1 MSRPLKMIRNWKGKS
16 KKKLLPP
23 VPIFGHRIFK
33 ERMTLAKATKSW
45 QIMPPGTFGT
55 MESNQGGKIV
65 SLEDSHKVL
74 SFPTSD
80 LGKYL
85 DIPVRD
91 RSLAEFRS

>member
-1 MSRPLKMIRNWKGKS
+1 LDTE
-16 KKKLLPP
+16 
-23 VPIFGHRIFK
+23 FFK
-33 ERMTLAKATKSW
+33 ERMTLGKATKSW

-91 RSLAEFRS
+91 RSLGGIPQLMDLTLK